1 MIKQISNSN
10 IGTTKEFVCDG
21 CLLNKAVGVGDA
33 LSITAKPAPK
43 GHVPTLTTDTKEM
56 FDATD

>member
-21 CLLNKAVGVGDA
+21 CLLNKSVSVVDA
-33 LSITAKPAPK
+33 LSINSKKAPK
-43 GHVPTLTTDTKEM
+43 GYVPTLTNDTKEM